1 MLERYT
7 IKVII
12 MFHSNFLT
20 NLVVFS
26 QIIDSFLIHNQPK
39 YITTSLVMTNV
50 YNLNMYAVRMLAPV
64 LFLPIADTLNTRL
77 CKCI

>member
-12 MFHSNFLT
+12 MFHSNFST

-39 YITTSLVMTNV
+39 YISTSLVMTNV
-50 YNLNMYAVRMLAPV
+50 YNLKHECSTHAGTS
-64 LFLPIADTLNTRL
+64 TLSAHCRHL
-77 CKCI
+77 KHKAL